1 MYIPELELP
10 PTDSLSAKSMSMSNR
25 PSTRMPGLRA
35 GDAGSVSIAT
45 GRKEAAEK
53 LADEMRIAYA
63 ISRAQA
69 HQSKMRAKKQN
80 RDSQRSAEKRRLR

>member
-10 PTDSLSAKSMSMSNR
+10 PTESLLAKSMSMANR
-25 PSTRMPGLRA
+25 PATRMPGLRA
-35 GDAGSVSIAT
+35 GDAGSASIAT
-45 GRKEAAEK
+45 GRKEAAEQ

-69 HQSKMRAKKQN
+69 HQSKMQARKQN
-80 RDSQRSAEKRRLR
+80 RDSQRRAEKRRLR